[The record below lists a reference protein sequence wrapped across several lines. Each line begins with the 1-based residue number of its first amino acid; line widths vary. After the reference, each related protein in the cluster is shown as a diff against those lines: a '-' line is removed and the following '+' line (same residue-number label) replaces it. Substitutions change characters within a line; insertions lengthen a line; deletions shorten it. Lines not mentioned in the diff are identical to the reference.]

1 MNSTQ
6 NKIIKIN
13 SNQIKEA
20 FKLTCI
26 DQSYLNL
33 ARFNDALKYLFKPP
47 IKMIHHSY
55 LSKKLFEIIDEN
67 KTGRVSEQAF
77 FQTIND
83 ILKEKNYRFILS
95 MEIMMKTPDKFKQ
108 FLEIDE
114 IQNYF
119 VNSYIEGFKALHEF
133 IVLNSK
139 TLKSKNVPIPTE
151 NQLVNWAKNYEKKI
165 RDEIYKDIKLMDKN
179 IGNKMELN
187 QFKKWIA
194 VDHSIYLNY
203 DFIILPIA
211 TSLVELNNIE
221 YTSFQMN
228 KEVKQN
234 LTNNKICNSAINLQN
249 TKIDLEPVEKQND
262 KKEESTKQ
270 KIKAEEIKK
279 EENKKTETQKEDKC
293 VFGFLVM
300 ENDDFS

>member
-1 MNSTQ
+1 MNSTL
-6 NKIIKIN
+6 NKKIKIN

-20 FKLTCI
+20 FQLTCI

-47 IKMIHHSY
+47 TKMIHHIF
-55 LSKKLFEIIDEN
+55 LSKKLFEIIDED
-67 KTGRVSEQAF
+67 KTGRVSEQEF

-83 ILKEKNYRFILS
+83 ILKDKNYRLILS
-95 MEIMMKTPDKFKQ
+95 MKIMMKTPDKFRQ
-108 FLEIDE
+108 FLEIEE

-139 TLKSKNVPIPTE
+139 TLKSKKVPIPTE

-187 QFKKWIA
+187 QFKKWIT

-203 DFIILPIA
+203 DFIVLPIA

-221 YTSFQMN
+221 YTSFQMS
-228 KEVKQN
+228 KEIKQN
-234 LTNNKICNSAINLQN
+234 LTNNKIYNSAINLQN
-249 TKIDLEPVEKQND
+249 TKIEPAEKQKD
-262 KKEESTKQ
+262 KKEESTKEE
-270 KIKAEEIKK
+270 IKTKEIKK
-279 EENKKTETQKEDKC
+279 EENKKTETKREDKC
-293 VFGFLVM
+293 AFGFLVM